1 MIGILPTVLVRIYRF
16 MVFGWYLSF
25 LAVNNLFY
33 IKSKIQLYS
42 TTCIISSV
50 FELNQ
55 YMMYINLMYFAHYD
69 TRHLFFFFQC
79 FKMLLFLC
87 KMEKLA
93 FTCSV
98 VLQIENLHFNYIK
111 ICIDVFLTG
120 MCHRHRHRFW
130 KFVIFKNFKRQ

>member
-55 YMMYINLMYFAHYD
+55 YMMYIYLMYFAHYD
-69 TRHLFFFFQC
+69 MRHLFFFFNVLKC
-79 FKMLLFLC
+79 FNFCARWKSWHLHVLLCC
-87 KMEKLA
+87 KLKNI
-93 FTCSV
+93 
-98 VLQIENLHFNYIK
+98 QFNYIK

-120 MCHRHRHRFW
+120 MCHRHRFW